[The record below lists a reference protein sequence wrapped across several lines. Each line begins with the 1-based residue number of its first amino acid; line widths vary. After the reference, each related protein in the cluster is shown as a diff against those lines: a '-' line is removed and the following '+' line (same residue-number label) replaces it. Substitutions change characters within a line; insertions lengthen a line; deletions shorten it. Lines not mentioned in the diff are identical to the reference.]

1 MIDDIAAEQP
11 SISGVQPL
19 VYRPA
24 EAAAAL
30 GVSLQMI
37 YKHLRAGTIPARKLG
52 DSTLILR
59 SDLSAVLEALPR
71 AEFAPRVTSKKGVT

>member
-1 MIDDIAAEQP
+1 MTSDTSRVEPEAPQ
-11 SISGVQPL
+11 GVVPL

-30 GVSLQMI
+30 GVSLQMV

-52 DSTLILR
+52 DTTLILR

-71 AEFAPRVTSKKGVT
+71 AEFAPRVTKKGGQ